1 MKEAAY
7 KLKGEGVD
15 VKRDSKDTKGLG
27 DKIIHQ
33 FIQGFLNPRKKECK
47 QLKEVNLICQKMIKT
62 MLSQKTDT
70 KCLLFRYEDDPWIQ
84 KILINYILLKIS
96 HHATFWGTEDLQPKP
111 KKIKGFNMKGI
122 TSKE

>member
-1 MKEAAY
+1 MNEATY
-7 KLKGEGVD
+7 KLKGKGVD
-15 VKRDSKDTKGLG
+15 VKRKSKATKGLG

-33 FIQGFLNPRKKECK
+33 FIQGFLDTRKKEGK
-47 QLKEVNLICQKMIKT
+47 QLKEVNLTCQKMIKT

-96 HHATFWGTEDLQPKP
+96 HHAPFWGTEDFQPKP
-111 KKIKGFNMKGI
+111 KKNKRFQC
-122 TSKE
+122 ERHYF